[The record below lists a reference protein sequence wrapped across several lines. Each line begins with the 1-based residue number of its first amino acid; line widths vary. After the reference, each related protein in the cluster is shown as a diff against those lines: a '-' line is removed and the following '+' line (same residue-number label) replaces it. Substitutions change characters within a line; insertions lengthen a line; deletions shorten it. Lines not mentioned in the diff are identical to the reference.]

1 MSSSHQ
7 FFNELSENMGEL
19 LETGA
24 NYDVEVQIG
33 DDINAKK
40 FRVHSVI
47 LAARCPYFRSVLSS
61 KWTRKSGD
69 VFIFKKTN
77 ISPETFKE
85 ILKYIYTG
93 VIDLDQK
100 SGTEIIKILVA
111 SEELFLQKVVT
122 VIKQYLFD
130 HQSEFLTSDPIRFFQ
145 TVFLYDAC
153 KPLRDFCLQEI
164 CENPQIIFG
173 SSDYLRFNK
182 TLLSHILR
190 RDDLVMEEI
199 EIWMNILKWSLAQN
213 SLNVTLNEL
222 NHLSDQDFIV
232 LKETMKDLIPYIR
245 WAYISPSD
253 FLHLIHP
260 FGRLLP
266 GTLYEQILSF
276 YLDSGYRPSALIV
289 PPRKGPY
296 IDSILLD
303 QHHIGILSS
312 WIDYENIPYDKNNNP
327 YNFKLLL
334 RASRDGFDPSSFHR
348 LCDNKGATIMVTKLS
363 SSNQLIG
370 GYNPLFWSSRPII
383 HENQDISS
391 SSSSLS
397 SSSSSHNN
405 TNNDNNDESW
415 WVTKDS
421 FLFSF
426 HNKDYKIARVHQQK
440 HAIYYNHKCGPGWGC
455 SGDLIIKDSGSIY
468 NSQNSTS
475 YPDASK
481 FFPYTKSAKYDK
493 YYKYNIDDY
502 EVFQITKKPGCKV
515 NKNRTNKFMRF
526 FANQNW
532 KNFIY
537 RFIIL
542 ILITGMIYM
551 LIKRYEISLEVL
563 KNGLWKICQGQ
574 HKKAFFCRIYN
585 S

>member
-85 ILKYIYTG
+85 ILK
-93 VIDLDQK
+93 
-100 SGTEIIKILVA
+100 E
-111 SEELFLQKVVT
+111 
-122 VIKQYLFD
+122 
-130 HQSEFLTSDPIRFFQ
+130 
-145 TVFLYDAC
+145 
-153 KPLRDFCLQEI
+153 FCLQEI

-199 EIWMNILKWSLAQN
+199 EIWMNILKWSLSQN

-222 NHLSDQDFIV
+222 HHLSDQEFIV

-266 GTLYEQILSF
+266 GTLYEQVLSF
-276 YLDSGYRPSALIV
+276 YLDSGYRP
-289 PPRKGPY
+289 R
-296 IDSILLD
+296 
-303 QHHIGILSS
+303 
-312 WIDYENIPYDKNNNP
+312 
-327 YNFKLLL
+327 
-334 RASRDGFDPSSFHR
+334 
-348 LCDNKGATIMVTKLS
+348 ATIMVTKLS

-370 GYNPLFWSSRPII
+370 GYNPLFWSS
-383 HENQDISS
+383 H
-391 SSSSLS
+391 
-397 SSSSSHNN
+397 
-405 TNNDNNDESW
+405 
-415 WVTKDS
+415 
-421 FLFSF
+421 
-426 HNKDYKIARVHQQK
+426 YKIARVHQQK
-440 HAIYYNHKCGPGWGC
+440 HAIYYNHKCGPGWGY

-493 YYKYNIDDY
+493 FYKYNIDDY
-502 EVFQITKKPGCKV
+502 EVFQIIKKPGCK
-515 NKNRTNKFMRF
+515 
-526 FANQNW
+526 
-532 KNFIY
+532 
-537 RFIIL
+537 
-542 ILITGMIYM
+542 
-551 LIKRYEISLEVL
+551 S
-563 KNGLWKICQGQ
+563 IC
-574 HKKAFFCRIYN
+574 
-585 S
+585 